1 MTPKTRSLCLLSV
14 VTAAVLLLP
23 RDALAWGPAT
33 HLELG
38 TRLLGNLALL
48 PLALQVLLRAH
59 PLDFLYGNIAP
70 DIVVGKKFGHY
81 LRHCH
86 RWPVGLEVLDL
97 ARSEAEQA
105 FALGYLAHLSADVVA
120 HNYFVPYKTILS
132 FNTRAMNHAYWEV
145 RFDTHAPDEVWHI
158 PYRISDKMLG
168 DNDELLK
175 KVLSRTLLSFQTNKV
190 IFNSVVLMGRFRK
203 WHDIIRQALAQS
215 RVVLDPQ
222 RVERYKDLS
231 ERAVLGF
238 LIDREDS
245 WCFKSDPTGNQ
256 SLKAASIIRSHLKR
270 LYRRGHL
277 SRDSFQEI
285 LEQYRPHL
293 EASIYAEPSS
303 HELVDAA
310 LELLRQQPPGQPA
323 SIPV

>member
-1 MTPKTRSLCLLSV
+1 MTLKTRVLWL
-14 VTAAVLLLP
+14 AVLTSALLLLP
-23 RDALAWGPAT
+23 LDALAWGPAT

-38 TRLLGNLALL
+38 TRVLGNLGLL
-48 PLALQVLLRAH
+48 PLALQALLRAH

-86 RWPVGLEVLDL
+86 RWPVGLEVHGL
-97 ARSEAEQA
+97 AGSEAETS
-105 FALGYLAHLSADVVA
+105 FALGYLAHLAADVVA

-132 FNTRAMNHAYWEV
+132 FNARAMKHTYWEV
-145 RFDTHAPDEVWHI
+145 RFDTHASDEVWHL

-215 RVVLDPQ
+215 RVELDPQ
-222 RVERYKDLS
+222 RVARYKELS

-238 LIDREDS
+238 LIDREES
-245 WCFKSDPTGNQ
+245 WCFRGDPTGSQ
-256 SLKAASIIRSHLKR
+256 SLKAASIIRAHLKR
-270 LYRRGHL
+270 HYRRGHL
-277 SRDSFQEI
+277 SRDSFQEV

-293 EASIYAEPSS
+293 EASIYAEPNS
-303 HELVDAA
+303 HELVEAA
-310 LELLRQQPPGQPA
+310 LELLHPPPA
-323 SIPV
+323 HPQGAPA

>member
-1 MTPKTRSLCLLSV
+1 MTPKTRVLWL
-14 VTAAVLLLP
+14 VTLTTALLLLP
-23 RDALAWGPAT
+23 LDALAWGPAT

-38 TRLLGNLALL
+38 TRVLGHLGLL
-48 PLALQVLLRAH
+48 PVALQALLRAH

-70 DIVVGKKFGHY
+70 AIVVGKKFGHY

-86 RWPVGLEVLDL
+86 RWPVGLEVHGL
-97 ARSEAEQA
+97 ACSEAETS
-105 FALGYLAHLSADVVA
+105 FALGYLSHLAADVVA
-120 HNYFVPYKTILS
+120 HNYFVPYQTILS
-132 FNTRAMNHAYWEV
+132 FNTRAMNHTYWEV
-145 RFDTHAPDEVWHI
+145 RFDTHASDEVWHI

-168 DNDELLK
+168 DNDALLQ

-215 RVVLDPQ
+215 RVELDSQ
-222 RVERYKDLS
+222 RVERYKELS

-245 WCFKSDPTGNQ
+245 LCFKADPTGNQ
-256 SLKAASIIRSHLKR
+256 SLKAASIIRAHLKR
-270 LYRRGHL
+270 RYRRGHL
-277 SRDSFQEI
+277 SRDSFQEV

-293 EASIYAEPSS
+293 EASIYAEPNS
-303 HELVDAA
+303 HELVEAVLD
-310 LELLRQQPPGQPA
+310 LLQPPPA
-323 SIPV
+323 AHPQGVPA